1 MPFERVLVDAP
12 AFVERRDHRDEK
24 PFRTEGGRHREEF
37 TAPIQGIR
45 GCVQHNGET
54 ALYDRIGTTY
64 SATRAADPWIA
75 GAIRAALGDARS
87 VLNVGA
93 GAGAYEPSDLEV
105 LAVEP
110 SAAMIAQR
118 PPGSAPALRGS
129 AESLPVADRSFDAA
143 LAVNTV
149 HHWDDLAAGLR
160 ELRRVARKRI
170 VIFRRDRQKGTPF
183 WLVERYLPVLAE
195 RRKSVVTAETIEH
208 ELGPVTEIP
217 VALPRDC
224 SDGLFSA
231 YWARPEAY
239 LDGDIRRNIS
249 NFALASELE
258 LAQGLARLEA
268 DLESGEWDRRCGH
281 LRSLPELDLG
291 HRIVVA
297 ELALPS

>member
-1 MPFERVLVDAP
+1 MPLTEPLREGLRFLAAAPFLPADCQRVARPRL
-12 AFVERRDHRDEK
+12 
-24 PFRTEGGRHREEF
+24 
-37 TAPIQGIR
+37 
-45 GCVQHNGET
+45 HNGET

-64 SATRAADPWIA
+64 SATRTADPRIA
-75 GAIRAALGDARS
+75 SAIRAALGDARS

-93 GAGAYEPSDLEV
+93 GTGVYEPADLEV

-129 AESLPVADRSFDAA
+129 AESLPVADRSIDAA

-149 HHWDDLAAGLR
+149 HHWHDLAAGLR
-160 ELRRVARKRI
+160 ELSRVARKRI
-170 VIFRRDRQKGTPF
+170 VIFRRDERKGTPL

-195 RRKSVVTAETIEH
+195 PSKSAAIAETIER

-217 VALPRDC
+217 IALPRDC

-239 LDGDIRRNIS
+239 LDGNIRRNIS
-249 NFALASELE
+249 NFALASERE
-258 LAQGLARLEA
+258 LAQELERLKA
-268 DLESGEWDRRCGH
+268 DLESGEWDRRYGH

-291 HRIVVA
+291 HRIIVA

>member
-1 MPFERVLVDAP
+1 LLVHLHLLSCF
-12 AFVERRDHRDEK
+12 AFGVKTGGAARTHRGN
-24 PFRTEGGRHREEF
+24 GGSHSR
-37 TAPIQGIR
+37 Q
-45 GCVQHNGET
+45 NGET

-64 SATRAADPWIA
+64 SATRAADPRIA

-93 GAGAYEPSDLEV
+93 GTGAYEPTDLEV

-110 SAAMIAQR
+110 SAAMLAQR
-118 PPGSAPALRGS
+118 PPGSAPAVRGS
-129 AESLPVADRSFDAA
+129 AESLPVADRSFDAI

-149 HHWDDLAAGLR
+149 HHWQDLATGLR

-170 VIFRRDRQKGTPF
+170 VILRRDGRKGTPF
-183 WLVERYLPVLAE
+183 WLVERYLPVLADPG
-195 RRKSVVTAETIEH
+195 RSAAIAETIER

-217 VALPRDC
+217 VALPRNC

-239 LDGDIRRNIS
+239 LDGDVRRNIS
-249 NFALASELE
+249 NFALASERE
-258 LAQGLARLEA
+258 LAEGLGRLDE
-268 DLESGEWDRRCGH
+268 DLESGEWDRRYGH

-297 ELALPS
+297 EPARLRR